1 MWVHIPLVEYCC
13 PKLIWNENTILWC
26 GWEPGAYSTLN
37 LNYVMIQRLTASCF
51 VALQSSSC
59 LSRIQPVNPQSH
71 CSQQVLLPT
80 LLEDQPWIPNLQP
93 KLQTAVPVVNLLA
106 SHPQKLTRVNW
117 RLSCARNQH
126 IQHTVL
132 MPTGWKAKEMPDIIL
147 SYCSDLND
155 RILESRKA
163 WYKTW
168 QYRLGC
174 FGLCNKSSLLTALN
188 YILVLITSAPG
199 FTNGMALFYN
209 NVQNGKKKKQNCPLQ
224 IGKCSMRKQLMEHQ
238 THMGVVISNLQH
250 SFVWVCYTALSPV
263 QKTLLLTQCEL
274 NGCQMWHAF
283 QTTIVFLSLS
293 NSLASH
299 CISTQQEQF
308 YK

>member
-1 MWVHIPLVEYCC
+1 MRRVKYFFGLKRYIYWKYRTIFYRQKLQNLLQVFLTWIWHCTKYHTPPWGFIYSMWVHVPLVEYCC

-37 LNYVMIQRLTASCF
+37 LNYGMIQRLTASRF

-59 LSRIQPVNPQSH
+59 LSRIQPVNPQSP
-71 CSQQVLLPT
+71 CSQQVLLLPT

-126 IQHTVL
+126 TQHTVL

-147 SYCSDLND
+147 SYCSNLND

-174 FGLCNKSSLLTALN
+174 FGLCNKSSLLTQ
-188 YILVLITSAPG
+188 P
-199 FTNGMALFYN
+199 
-209 NVQNGKKKKQNCPLQ
+209 
-224 IGKCSMRKQLMEHQ
+224 
-238 THMGVVISNLQH
+238 
-250 SFVWVCYTALSPV
+250 
-263 QKTLLLTQCEL
+263 
-274 NGCQMWHAF
+274 
-283 QTTIVFLSLS
+283 
-293 NSLASH
+293 
-299 CISTQQEQF
+299 
-308 YK
+308 

>member
-1 MWVHIPLVEYCC
+1 MWVHVTQVEYCC

-26 GWEPGAYSTLN
+26 GWEPGTYSALN
-37 LNYVMIQRLTASCF
+37 LNYGMIQRVTASCF

-59 LSRIQPVNPQSH
+59 LSRIQPVNPQPQCTTQ
-71 CSQQVLLPT
+71 CSQQELLPT
-80 LLEDQPWIPNLQP
+80 LLEEQPLPLAPWIPNFQP
-93 KLQTAVPVVNLLA
+93 KLQNAVPVVNLLA

-117 RLSCARNQH
+117 KLSCATNQH
-126 IQHTVL
+126 TQHTVL

-147 SYCSDLND
+147 SYFSNLND

-174 FGLCNKSSLLTALN
+174 FGFCNKSSLYTALN
-188 YILVLITSAPG
+188 YMLVPSLLHLGSQMAWQSSITM
-199 FTNGMALFYN
+199 FRM
-209 NVQNGKKKKQNCPLQ
+209 VKKKQNCPLQ
-224 IGKCSMRKQLMEHQ
+224 IGTCSMRKQLMEHQ

-274 NGCQMWHAF
+274 NGCQMWHVF
-283 QTTIVFLSLS
+283 QTTIVFSV
-293 NSLASH
+293 AF
-299 CISTQQEQF
+299 Q
-308 YK
+308 